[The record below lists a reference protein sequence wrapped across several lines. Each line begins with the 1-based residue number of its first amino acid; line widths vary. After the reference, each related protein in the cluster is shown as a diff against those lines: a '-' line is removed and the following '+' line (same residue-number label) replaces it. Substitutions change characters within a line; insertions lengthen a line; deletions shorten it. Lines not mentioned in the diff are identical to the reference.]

1 MRLLLLFFVSA
12 MAAHTCAE
20 DVVSPTL
27 MRRIASD
34 MLRDEAIATTAADK
48 ATAIVALC
56 DTYVAIRMHPSY
68 EQSEILHG
76 EGARVRRRLITTNRK
91 LTDQLDRDHIAKP
104 SGLSRR
110 VDAVLPTERPT
121 GSSERNSDSSEHS
134 SAARNDGFAGGAAPG
149 GADESWAL
157 VELIQRTIRP
167 DFWEVTGGPGTIR
180 YFAIR
185 RVLVVRATTQVH
197 EELAALLRSL

>member
-12 MAAHTCAE
+12 MAAFTCAE

-104 SGLSRR
+104 SGLSSR
-110 VDAVLPTERPT
+110 VDAVLATERPT
-121 GSSERNSDSSEHS
+121 GSSEHS
-134 SAARNDGFAGGAAPG
+134 SAAMNDGFAGGAAPG